1 MEKVR
6 VGIIGM
12 GNMGAYHADYLLK
25 GKVNRCELTA
35 VCSTSPQKL
44 EKYKPV
50 AIFGDG
56 IELIN
61 SGLCD
66 AIMIATP
73 HYQHAS
79 LGVAALEKGL
89 HIMVEKPIAAH
100 KADAEKLIEASKK
113 NSSLVFGAMFQL
125 RTEPRYQKIKSILEK
140 GELGDIVRMNWIIT
154 DWYRTEAYY
163 QSGGWRATWKG
174 EGGGVLINQCL
185 HNLDSLQWLLGMP
198 SKVRSFCQLG
208 RFHDIEVEDN
218 VTAYLEFP
226 GGATGIFVTSSG
238 EAPGTNRLEIAG
250 TLGKLVLEKDKITVV
265 KNEESMITHC
275 KTSKIGFLKPD
286 IWNCEVPFSDS
297 PAQHATLMQNF
308 VNAIL
313 DGEKLICRGED
324 GLHSI
329 ELANSILYSS
339 LVDSTVDLPLDSSA
353 YGAKLNELIENSTH
367 VKKVAEVSN
376 EDFAKSFNK

>member
-12 GNMGAYHADYLLK
+12 GNMGAYHANYLLE
-25 GKVNRCELTA
+25 GKVDRCELTA
-35 VCSTSPQKL
+35 VCSRSVEKI
-44 EKYKPV
+44 EKYKPL
-50 AIFGDG
+50 ALFTDG
-56 IELIN
+56 NELIK

-66 AIMIATP
+66 AVLIATP
-73 HYQHAS
+73 HYQHSS
-79 LGVAALEKGL
+79 LGIAALEEGL
-89 HIMVEKPIAAH
+89 HIMIEKPIAAH
-100 KADAEKLIEASKK
+100 KADAEKLIASS
-113 NSSLVFGAMFQL
+113 NAHPNLVFGAMFQL
-125 RTEPRYQKIKSILEK
+125 RTEPRYQKIKKILDD
-140 GELGDIVRMNWIIT
+140 GDLGDIVRMSWIIT

-163 QSGGWRATWKG
+163 QSGGWRATWEG

-208 RFHDIEVEDN
+208 RYHDIEVEDN
-218 VTAYLEFP
+218 VTAYLEYP
-226 GGATGIFVTSSG
+226 NGATGIFVTSSG
-238 EAPGTNRLEIAG
+238 EAPGSNRFEIAG
-250 TLGKLVLEKDKITVV
+250 TLGKLVLENDSIKII
-265 KNEESMITHC
+265 KNEESMISHC
-275 KTSKIGFLKPD
+275 QTSKIGFLKPD
-286 IWNCEVPFSDS
+286 VWNCEVPFSES

-313 DGEKLICRGED
+313 DGEELICKGED

-329 ELANSILYSS
+329 ELANTILYSS
-339 LVDSTVDLPLDSSA
+339 LVDETIDLPLDGVA
-353 YGAKLNELIENSTH
+353 YETKLNELIENSTY